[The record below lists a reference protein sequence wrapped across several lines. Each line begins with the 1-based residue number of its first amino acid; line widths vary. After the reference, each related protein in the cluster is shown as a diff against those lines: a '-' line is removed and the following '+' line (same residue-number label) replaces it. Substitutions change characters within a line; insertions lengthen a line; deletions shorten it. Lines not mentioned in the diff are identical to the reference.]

1 MDLPVGILAKEE
13 ILKLVNQDMEAA
25 LVPVD
30 DESTIPI
37 VTQNEEEHQ
46 EDHHIRDQKE
56 QSLKEHLVRL
66 RLCYAAWGPP

>member
-56 QSLKEHLVRL
+56 QSLN
-66 RLCYAAWGPP
+66 

>member
-1 MDLPVGILAKEE
+1 MGILAKEE

-30 DESTIPI
+30 DESTIPM
-37 VTQNEEEHQ
+37 VTQNEEEQQ

-56 QSLKEHLVRL
+56 QSLKEHLVWL